1 MWILVGIFL
10 GVFGVILLY
19 LLVLLVAS
27 LWVKPGKEY
36 EKYSSFYG
44 WLVVSAAAI
53 ALFLGRVR
61 VKVSGLEKIPKKG
74 RFLFVCNHLSN
85 YDPVV
90 VWRYLP
96 GSRVAFLCKKEVF
109 SIPVLGKLIQ
119 KCCFRVMDRENVRN
133 ALTAI
138 GKSAELLERG
148 EVSIGVY
155 PATFLDQFRKEH
167 KNVLL
172 FDCGDI
178 SQGTPYYNMF
188 RGEVEVKLM
197 NEMGYDAMTIGNHEF
212 DFDLDN
218 MALLFKMA
226 KFPVVC
232 SNYNLDATVLKD
244 LVKPYVILKRFG
256 LKIGVFG
263 LGAKPEGL
271 IQANKCVGVV
281 YEDPIE
287 VSNKVAA
294 LLKEKGCD
302 LVVCLSH
309 LGIQMDRELV
319 AKTRNID
326 VILGGHS
333 HTFMK
338 GPENYQNV
346 DGKEVPVMHTGKSGV
361 RVGRLNLTLKRK

>member
-1 MWILVGIFL
+1 MKRFQL
-10 GVFGVILLY
+10 
-19 LLVLLVAS
+19 S
-27 LWVKPGKEY
+27 LWVC
-36 EKYSSFYG
+36 
-44 WLVVSAAAI
+44 LVVCFGFSTYAQDTKEI
-53 ALFLGRVR
+53 IILQTSDVHSRI
-61 VKVSGLEKIPKKG
+61 EPINQKG
-74 RFLFVCNHLSN
+74 DRN
-85 YDPVV
+85 YDE
-90 VWRYLP
+90 
-96 GSRVAFLCKKEVF
+96 GGF
-109 SIPVLGKLIQ
+109 
-119 KCCFRVMDRENVRN
+119 VRR
-133 ALTAI
+133 A
-138 GKSAELLERG
+138 
-148 EVSIGVY
+148 
-155 PATFLDQFRKEH
+155 PFLDQFRKEH

>member
-1 MWILVGIFL
+1 MKRFQL
-10 GVFGVILLY
+10 
-19 LLVLLVAS
+19 S
-27 LWVKPGKEY
+27 LWVC
-36 EKYSSFYG
+36 
-44 WLVVSAAAI
+44 LVVCFGFSTYAQDTKEI
-53 ALFLGRVR
+53 IILQTSDVHSRI
-61 VKVSGLEKIPKKG
+61 EPINQKG
-74 RFLFVCNHLSN
+74 DRN
-85 YDPVV
+85 YDE
-90 VWRYLP
+90 
-96 GSRVAFLCKKEVF
+96 GGF
-109 SIPVLGKLIQ
+109 
-119 KCCFRVMDRENVRN
+119 VR
-133 ALTAI
+133 
-138 GKSAELLERG
+138 R
-148 EVSIGVY
+148 
-155 PATFLDQFRKEH
+155 ATFLDQFRKEH

-212 DFDLDN
+212 DFDLDT
-218 MALLFKMA
+218 
-226 KFPVVC
+226 
-232 SNYNLDATVLKD
+232 TVLKD

-326 VILGGHS
+326 VIWGGHS